1 MVSTRKAD
9 DDGEDDFDVRGRTW
23 EPLLNSQAGQASG
36 SVKVDGRWT
45 HSDTRILRVRD
56 KVTSNLL

>member
-1 MVSTRKAD
+1 MVSTRKTD
-9 DDGEDDFDVRGRTW
+9 DDREDDFDVRGRTR

-36 SVKVDGRWT
+36 SAKVDGRGT
-45 HSDTRILRVRD
+45 HSDTWSLRVRD